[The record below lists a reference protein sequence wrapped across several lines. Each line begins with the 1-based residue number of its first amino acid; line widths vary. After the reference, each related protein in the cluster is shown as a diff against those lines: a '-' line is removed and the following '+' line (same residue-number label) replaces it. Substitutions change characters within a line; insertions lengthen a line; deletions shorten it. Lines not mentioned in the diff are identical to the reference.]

1 MSFVGR
7 VVLSFLQSELG
18 FSIKHKPF
26 SDLVSLAEPLASDIM
41 CYSLQFVRRDL
52 LILMKWAESP

>member
-1 MSFVGR
+1 MSFAGR

-26 SDLVSLAEPLASDIM
+26 SDLVSLAVPLASDIM
-41 CYSLQFVRRDL
+41 CYSLQF
-52 LILMKWAESP
+52 